1 MQINKPKMNKATKL
15 FLKDI
20 LEVMN
25 KHNVTL
31 WGNCVES
38 HNWNEEWL
46 FIDTNYMKTSK
57 AARIRLS
64 MNEVEGELM

>member
-1 MQINKPKMNKATKL
+1 MNKATKL

-38 HNWNEEWL
+38 KNWTEDWV
-46 FIDTNYMKTSK
+46 FIDTNYSNTSK
-57 AARIRLS
+57 KARIHLK
-64 MNEVEGELM
+64 MNQIEGEIM